1 MAVEKPLEKTP
12 IKSFLEKGVETG
24 IFPGAVVLV
33 AFKGEVA
40 FFEKAGK
47 YTYSLDSPVI
57 AENTLFDLASLTKP
71 LATALAVMK
80 VIDSGNIKLDESL
93 EELLTGF
100 FPRPVGALTPRLLLC
115 HSAGLKSWMPFYKE
129 LAVLPPAETK
139 NELRKRILDTPMAY
153 SPGKGVLY
161 SDLGFV
167 LLEWIVEEIT
177 GRTIPNLIQEHFYGP
192 LNMKKTD
199 FFGSNPANR
208 VDPTQFA
215 PTEFCPWRKRVI
227 QGEVHDENA
236 CSVGGYSGHA
246 GLFGTAG
253 DLFALTKMLV
263 GHYHGKRD
271 DFLKPETVRD
281 FFTRQEL
288 VKGSTWA
295 LGWDTPS
302 PKDSSAGG
310 FFSVES
316 VGHLGFTGTSVWID
330 LRREITVI
338 LLTNRVHPTR
348 SNRKIRQF
356 RPALHNLIMQSI
368 GQIISN

>member
-1 MAVEKPLEKTP
+1 MVFEVPQEKIP

-24 IFPGAVVLV
+24 VFPGAVVLV

-40 FFEKAGK
+40 FFEKAGR
-47 YTYSLDSPVI
+47 YTNSLDSPAM

-71 LATALAVMK
+71 LATVLAMMK
-80 VIDSGNIKLDESL
+80 AFDSGKIKLDESL

-100 FPRPVGALTPRLLLC
+100 IPGPMGTLTPRLLLC
-115 HSAGLKSWMPFYKE
+115 HSAGLKSWAPFYRE
-129 LAVLPPAETK
+129 LAELPPAEAK
-139 NELRKRILDTPMAY
+139 SELRKCILDTPPAY
-153 SPGKGVLY
+153 SPGKEALY

-167 LLEWIVEEIT
+167 LLEWIIEETT
-177 GRTIPNLIQEHFYGP
+177 GRTIPNLIHDFFYGP
-192 LNMKKTD
+192 LNMKKTG
-199 FFGSNPANR
+199 FFGSNP
-208 VDPTQFA
+208 VVGIDPTQFA
-215 PTEFCPWRKRVI
+215 PTEFCPWRKRVL

-253 DLFALTKMLV
+253 DIFVLTEMLV
-263 GHYHGKRD
+263 DHYHGKRD

-288 VKGSTWA
+288 VKSSTWA

-302 PKDSSAGG
+302 PRNSSAGD
-310 FFSVES
+310 FFSAES

-330 LRREITVI
+330 LQRKITVI

-348 SNRKIRQF
+348 SNRKIREF
-356 RPALHNLIMQSI
+356 RPALHNLIMRTI
-368 GQIISN
+368 LK